1 MTRSL
6 DGSIRT
12 VGVVGAGTM
21 GHGIAH
27 TFLRHGYAVF
37 LHDTSSEFLQAG
49 VVKIHKGLERDVEK
63 GRLSTDQKGQAVA
76 SLRPVTD
83 MAAFA
88 GIDFAIE
95 AVTENF
101 EVKASIFRALD
112 EACGPRVIFASN
124 TSSISITKLAAV
136 THRPVRFVGLHFF
149 NPVPV
154 MKLVEVVAGLRTSPA
169 TMEAAVAL
177 AAAVG
182 KTPVRANDFPGF
194 VSKPGADAHDQ
205 RGRLLRHGRRGG
217 AESRGRGDEAGYE
230 SPHGTAG
237 TRGLHRPRRVPGYH
251 ESAPRRLSRFEVSAL
266 PAARE
271 DSGRRLAG
279 KENRTRVLRVRL
291 DDPRTSRGRRRRSP
305 SPGKA
310 GVALGHRRRR
320 ELPGRLPRAVE
331 GGVHRKNW
339 SRC

>member
-194 VSKPGADAHDQ
+194 VSNRVLMPMINEAVYCVMEGVAEPKAVDEVMKLGMNHPMGPLELADFIGLDVCLDIMKVLHDGFQ
-205 RGRLLRHGRRGG
+205 DSKYRPCPLLEKTVAAGWLGRKT
-217 AESRGRGDEAGYE
+217 GRGFYE
-230 SPHGTAG
+230 YA
-237 TRGLHRPRRVPGYH
+237 
-251 ESAPRRLSRFEVSAL
+251 
-266 PAARE
+266 
-271 DSGRRLAG
+271 
-279 KENRTRVLRVRL
+279 
-291 DDPRTSRGRRRRSP
+291 
-305 SPGKA
+305 
-310 GVALGHRRRR
+310 
-320 ELPGRLPRAVE
+320 
-331 GGVHRKNW
+331 
-339 SRC
+339 